1 MFLAI
6 ILLFAGT
13 VQGDARQQTKPQTT
27 GAPAP
32 IQQPASPPAS
42 QKTTQNQP
50 ENAQSRKPKAA
61 VPANKANPQKPRVWE
76 VAIKESLGVPFITVR
91 AKNAARSE
99 IAAEIARL
107 LKIPVTLGANL
118 KQDQI
123 TVDFED
129 FPVDAAVKHLAP
141 RPIVDYV
148 ISGGGDAIHPVRK
161 MPIAI
166 YLLAA
171 DDKAPQDGP
180 WKENKAAAQLLVG
193 MVYETQEEEKAALE
207 RKQNELQVTYKD
219 GLFSL
224 KIYKQFLTDVLQEI
238 ADQAQVPF
246 AIITTNGS
254 QKEIDQVVT
263 WNMSGVGFE
272 ELTNTWFPNGVRLYW
287 RTDLASDVSKPLR
300 LTIEDREDAQSVQNV
315 TP

>member
-13 VQGDARQQTKPQTT
+13 VQGNARQQTTPQKT

-32 IQQPASPPAS
+32 IQQPATPPAS

-50 ENAQSRKPKAA
+50 EKAQSTKPKAA
-61 VPANKANPQKPRVWE
+61 TPADKPNPQKRRTWE
-76 VAIKESLGVPFITVR
+76 VGIKDSLGVPFITVH
-91 AKNAARSE
+91 AKKAPRSE
-99 IAAEIARL
+99 VAAEIARL
-107 LKIPVTLGANL
+107 LKIPVTLGTNL

-123 TVDFED
+123 TVDFDD

-141 RPIVDYV
+141 RPVIDYV
-148 ISGGGDAIHPVRK
+148 ISGGGDSTHPARK
-161 MPIAI
+161 TPIAI

-193 MVYETQEEEKAALE
+193 MVYETEEEEKAALE
-207 RKQNELQVTYKD
+207 RKQNELQVTYND
-219 GLFSL
+219 GLFS
-224 KIYKQFLTDVLQEI
+224 IRVYKQFLTDVLQEI
-238 ADQAQVPF
+238 ADQAHIPF

-263 WNMSGVGFE
+263 WSLSGTNFE

-287 RTDLASDVSKPLR
+287 RTDLANDVSKPLR